1 MRTIEIDPGATL
13 ETLPFEVY
21 VLRGALSP
29 SDRLRVASTVG
40 KVSSEFAWVDRASAL
55 QHPTIIASR
64 ARGANERP
72 TSCVRACGLRRC
84 YGHCGR
90 EVGALTEDPPFCFE
104 LASAVVEAT
113 ARRAG
118 GVLEE
123 MFVKSGEPYEPS
135 HFWAL
140 VYGNGNGGKSRMAP
154 HLDRPV
160 GWTLSVSVGRPVR
173 FSIGREPKQG
183 DMYESYARH
192 KAFPGQGGENALD
205 IVINDGDAILFRG
218 DRVFHSC
225 DGFVGFE
232 PASDESLRAL
242 MHGQETPQGYEPGRL
257 ALLFR
262 EERETQ
268 DKKVR

>member
-1 MRTIEIDPGATL
+1 MTIEIDPGATL
-13 ETLPFEVY
+13 ETLPFDVY
-21 VLRGALSP
+21 VLRGALS
-29 SDRLRVASTVG
+29 SEDRRRVASTVG
-40 KVSSEFAWVDRASAL
+40 KVSAEFAWMDRASASE
-55 QHPTIIASR
+55 HPTIIASR
-64 ARGANERP
+64 ARGVNERP
-72 TSCVRACGLRRC
+72 MSCVRACGLRRC
-84 YGHCGR
+84 HGHCGR
-90 EVGALTEDPPFCFE
+90 EVGALTEDPPLCFE

-113 ARRAG
+113 ARLAG
-118 GVLEE
+118 GALEE
-123 MFVKSGEPYEPS
+123 MFVKSGEPYEAS

-140 VYGNGNGGKSRMAP
+140 VYGQGDGGKSRMAP

-160 GWTLSVSVGRPVR
+160 GWTLSVSVGASVS
-173 FSIGREPKQG
+173 FSIGREPQQG
-183 DMYESYARH
+183 DMYESYAKH

-225 DGFVGFE
+225 DGFVGSE

-242 MHGQETPQGYEPGRL
+242 TRDQEMPEGYEPGRL

-268 DKKVR
+268 DKEVR

>member
-1 MRTIEIDPGATL
+1 L
-13 ETLPFEVY
+13 
-21 VLRGALSP
+21 
-29 SDRLRVASTVG
+29 
-40 KVSSEFAWVDRASAL
+40 
-55 QHPTIIASR
+55 
-64 ARGANERP
+64 
-72 TSCVRACGLRRC
+72 
-84 YGHCGR
+84 
-90 EVGALTEDPPFCFE
+90 CFE

-113 ARRAG
+113 ARLAG
-118 GVLEE
+118 GPLEE
-123 MFVKSGEPYEPS
+123 MFVKSGEPYEAS

-140 VYGNGNGGKSRMAP
+140 VYGQGDGGKSRMAP

-160 GWTLSVSVGRPVR
+160 GWTLSVSVGASVS

-183 DMYESYARH
+183 DMYESYAKH

-225 DGFVGFE
+225 DGFVGSE

-242 MHGQETPQGYEPGRL
+242 TRDQEMPEGYEPGRL

-268 DKKVR
+268 DKEVR